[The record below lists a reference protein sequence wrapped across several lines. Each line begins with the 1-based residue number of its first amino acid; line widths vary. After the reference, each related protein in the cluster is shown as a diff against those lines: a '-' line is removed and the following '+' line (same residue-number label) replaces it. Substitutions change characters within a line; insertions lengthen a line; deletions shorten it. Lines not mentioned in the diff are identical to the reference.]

1 MISYNVEKANDY
13 YVLYKN
19 IEKGKGSCSGAI
31 FKGKRKECYKKLK
44 EVNND
49 TKGKD
54 IKSNVKK

>member
-1 MISYNVEKANDY
+1 MIKYNVEKVNDY

-19 IEKGKGSCSGAI
+19 IEKGKGCCSGAI

-49 TKGKD
+49 TKR
-54 IKSNVKK
+54 